1 MENTDKK
8 EKMEEEVDEKLLKLV
23 GNILSEDDNRG
34 KKTDH
39 GIVRSEMIEREPD
52 ASEIDLDREIE
63 ELEMITLDDRT
74 DDEPTIKKPF
84 FIDNIKE
91 KTPVEDVQST
101 KQPELARD
109 EIIAFFKSIPR
120 VGLVTA
126 TRIVDSGYD
135 SYGSLS
141 TMEEESFKGIP
152 DVGAELAVKITERVK
167 QRFPPLTEKKEEP
180 VQEELKTEETAP
192 EPAEKEVKEQEQEE
206 DGNEKGKEDEK
217 TKEGSGEETG
227 KEVQEETKEK
237 ETKKETGEGGGL
249 WGKVKGLFKRKGKDK
264 SESDTPT
271 QDKGEDESQLPTLK
285 EVGDEKTGTEGET
298 ASDISDSET
307 TAEDSVKISGEDVVS
322 PVTTEDRKET
332 AQEEEKEREVS
343 IGVEAKDEPDK
354 AASSPVEEF
363 IGKLDIERNIAIKIF
378 DAGYNDL
385 GDLKEAIPEDLEF
398 VDGID
403 GPLAEKICAKIKEL
417 DI

>member
-1 MENTDKK
+1 MENADKK
-8 EKMEEEVDEKLLKLV
+8 EKMEEDVDEKLLEMV
-23 GNILSEDDNRG
+23 GNILSEDDAKG
-34 KKTDH
+34 KTTDH
-39 GIVRSEMIEREPD
+39 SIVISEKIEREPD
-52 ASEIDLDREIE
+52 ASKIDLDREIE

-192 EPAEKEVKEQEQEE
+192 VPAEKEVKEQEE

-264 SESDTPT
+264 SESETPAS
-271 QDKGEDESQLPTLK
+271 DKGEDGSQLPTLE
-285 EVGDEKTGTEGET
+285 EVGDEKIESGSET
-298 ASDISDSET
+298 ASDTSDSET

-322 PVTTEDRKET
+322 PVTTEDRKEI
-332 AQEEEKEREVS
+332 AQEEEKEKEVS
-343 IGVEAKDEPDK
+343 IEVEAKDEPDK
-354 AASSPVEEF
+354 AAGSPVEEF
-363 IGKLDIERNIAIKIF
+363 VGKLDIERNIAKEIF

-385 GDLKEAIPEDLEF
+385 GDLREAIPEDLEF

-403 GPLAEKICAKIKEL
+403 GPLAVKICNRIKEL